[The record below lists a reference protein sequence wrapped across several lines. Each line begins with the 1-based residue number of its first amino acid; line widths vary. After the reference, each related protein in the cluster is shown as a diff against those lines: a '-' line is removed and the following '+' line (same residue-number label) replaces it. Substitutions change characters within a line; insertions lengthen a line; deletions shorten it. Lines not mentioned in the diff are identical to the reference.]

1 MSNPNNANP
10 ELPLFIDVGGDR
22 YYLGADKPMNLA
34 YKSRIDFVN
43 TFLQGQNENNKKNTE
58 YLLRKYMY
66 YDPKSDRNY
75 KLESNEDRI
84 KLIKILEKRMESL
97 EASKGFS
104 SSVLKNSYF
113 QRTYLQLQK
122 IIEQLKQSDLTGA
135 TNDVKRVE
143 YLKKIPKEKI
153 FQLVFEMSW
162 YLLQPEKV
170 PKDLLK
176 EWTDLIKQLDSL
188 RLTDLIAKIHEI
200 EKEKKLEPLSN
211 TYNYFKKMNI
221 GKYAKRD
228 SALEDVIDIANESK
242 GEQTKEVL
250 KQRLEALVKLLQLRT
265 YLDDSVERNEH
276 GPKVNITKL
285 GEKLSGNPISASNPT
300 PEPSAPEPSAPE
312 PSAPEPSAPKPS
324 APEPS
329 APKPSAPEKN
339 NQKGGGS
346 SMFDK
351 KLGRAMN
358 PLFEFFKSMFDPIYG
373 FLDSSIHTYFTMN
386 SSKSKQNIIPGLLI
400 LLHICLN
407 IRPTEGQEGGQAS
420 YGVYRLT
427 NVPSEVIS
435 FIRFLINKTEEHI
448 QTLPTDEEKRTFH
461 DMVFEIPKIHLTSL
475 LNPLTSRKTYKYSD
489 DFPYLQI
496 FTVGDNLQLP
506 PKEKFLNSSD
516 PKLTE
521 QAYLSCSEFFQKEDM
536 YLVVTKP
543 SLSRE
548 EIPMNLHTID
558 FSVVDVETTSF
569 PIDTMP
575 NNYFHQKQKEDKPL
589 FLEKLV
595 QLTPYS
601 VCNDGEIAMSVL
613 IAFKETMPK

>member
-1 MSNPNNANP
+1 MKRNKFISKR
-10 ELPLFIDVGGDR
+10 EVKRKLFYTITQ
-22 YYLGADKPMNLA
+22 
-34 YKSRIDFVN
+34 I
-43 TFLQGQNENNKKNTE
+43 
-58 YLLRKYMY
+58 
-66 YDPKSDRNY
+66 
-75 KLESNEDRI
+75 I
-84 KLIKILEKRMESL
+84 LIKILEKRMESL

-113 QRTYLQLQK
+113 QRTYLQLQT
-122 IIEQLKQSDLTGA
+122 IVEELKQSDLTGA

-200 EKEKKLEPLSN
+200 EKDKKLEPLSN

-250 KQRLEALVKLLQLRT
+250 KQRLEALVELLQLRS
-265 YLDDSVERNEH
+265 YLDGSVERNEH

-300 PEPSAPEPSAPE
+300 PEPSAPELN
-312 PSAPEPSAPKPS
+312 K
-324 APEPS
+324 
-329 APKPSAPEKN
+329 KN

-373 FLDSSIHTYFTMN
+373 FLDSSIHTYFTFGKHHNTYSWIKM
-386 SSKSKQNIIPGLLI
+386 SS
-400 LLHICLN
+400 
-407 IRPTEGQEGGQAS
+407 
-420 YGVYRLT
+420 
-427 NVPSEVIS
+427 
-435 FIRFLINKTEEHI
+435 
-448 QTLPTDEEKRTFH
+448 
-461 DMVFEIPKIHLTSL
+461 
-475 LNPLTSRKTYKYSD
+475 
-489 DFPYLQI
+489 
-496 FTVGDNLQLP
+496 
-506 PKEKFLNSSD
+506 
-516 PKLTE
+516 
-521 QAYLSCSEFFQKEDM
+521 
-536 YLVVTKP
+536 
-543 SLSRE
+543 
-548 EIPMNLHTID
+548 
-558 FSVVDVETTSF
+558 
-569 PIDTMP
+569 
-575 NNYFHQKQKEDKPL
+575 
-589 FLEKLV
+589 
-595 QLTPYS
+595 
-601 VCNDGEIAMSVL
+601 
-613 IAFKETMPK
+613 

>member
-1 MSNPNNANP
+1 MNSNP

-43 TFLQGQNENNKKNTE
+43 TFLHGENENNKKNTE

-66 YDPKSDRNY
+66 YDPTSDRNY
-75 KLESNEDRI
+75 KLESEEDRT
-84 KLIKILEKRMESL
+84 KLIKILEKRMANL

-113 QRTYLQLQK
+113 QRTYLQLLD
-122 IIEQLKQSDLTGA
+122 IVEELKQSRLTGV
-135 TNDVKRVE
+135 TNHVKRLK
-143 YLKKIPKEKI
+143 YLKNIPKEKI
-153 FQLVFEMSW
+153 FQLVLEMSW

-170 PKDLLK
+170 PKDLLAN
-176 EWTDLIKQLDSL
+176 WTDLIKKLDTL
-188 RLTDLIAKIHEI
+188 RLPDLISKIHEI
-200 EKEKKLEPLSN
+200 EQQKGMKPLSN
-211 TYNYFKKMNI
+211 TYNYFKKINV
-221 GKYAKRD
+221 GKYAKNG
-228 SALEDVIDIANESK
+228 SALKNIIDITNESQ
-242 GEQTKEVL
+242 GEQTKEIL
-250 KQRLEALVKLLQLRT
+250 KQRLEALVSLLQLRT
-265 YLDDSVERNEH
+265 YLDNSVERNEH
-276 GPKVNITKL
+276 GPNINMKKL
-285 GEKLSGNPISASNPT
+285 GEKLSGNPISAFNPT
-300 PEPSAPEPSAPE
+300 PLEPSAPELN
-312 PSAPEPSAPKPS
+312 K
-324 APEPS
+324 
-329 APKPSAPEKN
+329 KN

-373 FLDSSIHTYFTMN
+373 FLESNLHTYLTKN
-386 SSKSKQNIIPGLLI
+386 LSKSNPNIIPGLLV

-407 IRPTEGQEGGQAS
+407 IRPTDGQEGGQAA

-427 NVPSEVIS
+427 NVPPEVIS
-435 FIRFLINKTEEHI
+435 FIRFLINKTQEHI
-448 QTLPTDEEKRTFH
+448 QSLPTDEEKNTFH

-475 LNPLTSRKTYKYSD
+475 LNPLRSRKAYKYVD
-489 DFPYLQI
+489 EFPYLQI
-496 FTVGDNLQLP
+496 FTVGDNLMVP
-506 PKEKFLNSSD
+506 ERETFLNSSD

-521 QAYLSCSEFFQKEDM
+521 QAYLSCSEFFKKEDL

-548 EIPMNLHTID
+548 EIPMNVHTID
-558 FSVVDVETTSF
+558 FSGVDVEDTSF

-575 NNYFHQKQKEDKPL
+575 NSYFHKKQKEDNPL

-595 QLTPYS
+595 HLTPYS
-601 VCNDGEIAMSVL
+601 VCNDGEIALSIL